1 MHLDHKL
8 PWKTIASHFTLA
20 RDGSSPNYNLIA
32 LGLSTQGA
40 ALGHFSRI
48 FIATIEEFSNTET
61 SKINLNQVNGK
72 LFSDDVLNFPEH
84 HFGLGPHDTNSAL
97 NNPLDAKHQELK
109 YWKGRASTAS
119 EYGTSPEYSASYST
133 ADGDLA
139 DAAKMLVVTA
149 AVSDNQAIRREALSA
164 LCQLSA
170 HVPMSDLRGL
180 SWGHGFGLSLVASE
194 ALKLYMLL
202 NLIEA
207 VQSRGAQQVSLLRV
221 KILLCALGNYSLQ
234 NYDYPAQNI
243 PHRAFWHSLGITESW
258 ADRQADGIGESEE
271 PVVDPLGLGDDEVH
285 QEARINVKKYLKDC
299 FAILYVYDVFLKQ
312 IASEEERKE
321 FWSYEINRV
330 FLYL

>member
-20 RDGSSPNYNLIA
+20 RDGSSANYNLVA
-32 LGLSTQGA
+32 LGLPSQDA
-40 ALGHFSRI
+40 ALGHFSRVLM
-48 FIATIEEFSNTET
+48 ATIEEFSNTET
-61 SKINLNQVNGK
+61 SKIIPDQDNGK

-97 NNPLDAKHQELK
+97 NNPLDAKHQDLK
-109 YWKGRASTAS
+109 YWKGRASTAP
-119 EYGTSPEYSASYST
+119 EYGASYST

-139 DAAKMLVVTA
+139 DAAKMLVITA
-149 AVSDNQAIRREALSA
+149 AVSDSQAIRREALSA

-194 ALKLYMLL
+194 ALKLYVLL

-221 KILLCALGNYSLQ
+221 EILLNALGNYALQ
-234 NYDYPAQNI
+234 DYDFPAQNI
-243 PHRAFWHSLGITESW
+243 PHRAFWNSLGITEYW
-258 ADRQADGIGESEE
+258 AGRQANGIGESEE

-285 QEARINVKKYLKDC
+285 QKARIDLRKYLKDC

-312 IASEEERKE
+312 IMNEEERRE
-321 FWSYEINRV
+321 FWLYEISSC
-330 FLYL
+330 FWFSSS

>member
-20 RDGSSPNYNLIA
+20 RAESSANYNLIA
-32 LGLSTQGA
+32 LGLPSQDA
-40 ALGHFSRI
+40 ALGHFSRVL
-48 FIATIEEFSNTET
+48 IATIEEFSNTET
-61 SKINLNQVNGK
+61 SKVNTDQVNGK

-97 NNPLDAKHQELK
+97 NNPLHAKHQDLD
-109 YWKGRASTAS
+109 YWKERASTS
-119 EYGTSPEYSASYST
+119 DYGASYCT

-139 DAAKMLVVTA
+139 DAAKMLVITA

-180 SWGHGFGLSLVASE
+180 TWGHGFGLSLVASE
-194 ALKLYMLL
+194 ALKLYVLL

-221 KILLCALGNYSLQ
+221 KILLCALGSYSLQ

-258 ADRQADGIGESEE
+258 ADRQADGIIESEE

-285 QEARINVKKYLKDC
+285 QKARIDLKKYLKDC

-312 IASEEERKE
+312 VANEEQRRE
-321 FWSYEINRV
+321 FWLYEINLC
-330 FLYL
+330 FWSSM